1 MLVFMA
7 GAITFGALQARM
19 VVVSMSSAMPAA
31 IFPMTLAVAGATM
44 KTSALAARDTCPTLN
59 SKLRSKVSTMHLL
72 PVSVSKVTGVIN
84 WQALRVMMTCTSA
97 CALTSIEARF
107 AILYAAILPL
117 TPRSIVFPLSIQLIS
132 LISNINP

>member
-44 KTSALAARDTCPTLN
+44 KTSALAANDTCPTLN

>member
-44 KTSALAARDTCPTLN
+44 KTSALAASDTCPTLN
-59 SKLRSKVSTMHLL
+59 SKLRSKVSTMHLF